1 MTSQTYSQNMENLV
15 RFPNSNT
22 KHVQDHSF
30 LAPCSWK
37 IIQNT
42 QKLAQ
47 IYFLNKPN
55 LERKHLEHS
64 PHYNTFPHLIEKQ
77 HKEIYW
83 QTLHVLDYHL
93 EQTQNVTTKKH
104 NILKRIWKTQYKAP
118 LSNSPTSSKPISKHL
133 HPQPLTTWWTL
144 YTPMLTITPRIMT
157 PHANKY
163 IASQP
168 YPWKD
173 KWGTQVI
180 MKYYTKYHI

>member
-1 MTSQTYSQNMENLV
+1 MTSQTYSQNMENLA

-42 QKLAQ
+42 QKLAH

-64 PHYNTFPHLIEKQ
+64 PHYNTFPHLIEKH

-93 EQTQNVTTKKH
+93 EQTQNVTTQKAQHPQK
-104 NILKRIWKTQYKAP
+104 NLKNPIQGPFKQ
-118 LSNSPTSSKPISKHL
+118 LSNKLKTYFQTPPPTTTNNMMDPIH
-133 HPQPLTTWWTL
+133 T
-144 YTPMLTITPRIMT
+144 
-157 PHANKY
+157 HAHNH
-163 IASQP
+163 
-168 YPWKD
+168 
-173 KWGTQVI
+173 T
-180 MKYYTKYHI
+180 